1 MGKKLDLSKD
11 LAAGKNMPSKKGIN
25 LAKREEKTISFK
37 KLLPWLLL
45 VLVVMA
51 ALAKFGVIDR
61 FETLR
66 QAQAEAEAA
75 DTQKLMAMQ
84 AVKDYN
90 DVEAEYRRYAVDWM
104 GAQEAAHVSRET
116 VLALVKEELLP
127 CGRVL
132 SLSSS
137 ANGLSVSM
145 SGLSL
150 KQASELVNT
159 LSARK
164 EVSKVTFGSATQQNG
179 EDQDL
184 IITFSISMINPE
196 EEDA

>member
-66 QAQAEAEAA
+66 QAQKEAEAA

-84 AVKDYN
+84 AVKNYN

-184 IITFSISMINPE
+184 NITFSISMINPE

>member
-11 LAAGKNMPSKKGIN
+11 LTAGKNIPSKKGIN
-25 LAKREEKTISFK
+25 LAKREESTLSFK
-37 KLLPWLLL
+37 KLLPWLLVAL
-45 VLVVMA
+45 VLLA
-51 ALAKFGVIDR
+51 ALGKFGVMDR
-61 FETLR
+61 YEKLR
-66 QAQAEAEAA
+66 QAKVEAEAA
-75 DTQKLMAMQ
+75 DTQKLAAMK

-116 VLALVKEELLP
+116 VLALMKEELMP
-127 CGRVL
+127 CGNVL
-132 SLSSS
+132 SMNSS
-137 ANGLSVSM
+137 ANSLSVSM

-150 KQASELVNT
+150 KQASELVTT
-159 LSARK
+159 LSTRK

-184 IITFSISMINPE
+184 VITFSISLINPE

>member
-66 QAQAEAEAA
+66 QAQKEAEAA

-84 AVKDYN
+84 AVKNYN